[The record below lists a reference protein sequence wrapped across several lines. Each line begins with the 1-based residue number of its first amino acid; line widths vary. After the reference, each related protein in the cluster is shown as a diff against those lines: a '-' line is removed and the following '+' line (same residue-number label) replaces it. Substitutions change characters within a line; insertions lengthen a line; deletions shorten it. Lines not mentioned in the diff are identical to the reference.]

1 MSVSDV
7 QILEQA
13 EILRRD
19 TLRSLKS
26 NPQQFTYRIVPNIC
40 QNVPAN

>member
-1 MSVSDV
+1 MSVNDV
-7 QILEQA
+7 QILEKA
-13 EILRRD
+13 EIVRRD

-26 NPQQFTYRIVPNIC
+26 NPQQYTYKIVPNIC